1 VCQGES
7 SRAGRCDWEGVSG
20 QGGPSS
26 GMARWPVARESLDVV
41 ACDRDD
47 VSGARGRSAV
57 AGHRTKVTGVCVRG
71 RWPI

>member
-1 VCQGES
+1 
-7 SRAGRCDWEGVSG
+7 
-20 QGGPSS
+20 
-26 GMARWPVARESLDVV
+26 VARESLDVV

-71 RWPI
+71 RWPV